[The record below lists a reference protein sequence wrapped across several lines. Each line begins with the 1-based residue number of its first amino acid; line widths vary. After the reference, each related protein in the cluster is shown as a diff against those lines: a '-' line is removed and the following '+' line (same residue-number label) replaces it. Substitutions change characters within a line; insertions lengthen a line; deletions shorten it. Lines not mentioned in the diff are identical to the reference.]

1 MYSSQL
7 LLQSM
12 SCIFSAFFFS
22 IYCVLMRPLSLII
35 FLVIVCSGTEC
46 VFFFFLVRF
55 LQIELTWGVHFWYDQ
70 VRCNLQ
76 IDLLIL
82 LYYFPILSDLLNK
95 WSCELKEGNIS
106 TLTTLITKKKKK
118 SYSDENSSVLKA
130 LMERFGI
137 LC

>member
-1 MYSSQL
+1 MSSRKKIRSERMLFWTLAYVLITIIVAINELYIFSL
-7 LLQSM
+7 LLFNLL
-12 SCIFSAFFFS
+12 CPHEAFVFDHIFS
-22 IYCVLMRPLSLII
+22 YCLLRNRM
-35 FLVIVCSGTEC
+35 C
-46 VFFFFLVRF
+46 FFLVRF

-106 TLTTLITKKKKK
+106 TLTTLITKNK
-118 SYSDENSSVLKA
+118 
-130 LMERFGI
+130 
-137 LC
+137 

>member
-46 VFFFFLVRF
+46 VFFFFGSVPPDRINMRCSF
-55 LQIELTWGVHFWYDQ
+55 LI
-70 VRCNLQ
+70 
-76 IDLLIL
+76 
-82 LYYFPILSDLLNK
+82 
-95 WSCELKEGNIS
+95 
-106 TLTTLITKKKKK
+106 
-118 SYSDENSSVLKA
+118 
-130 LMERFGI
+130 
-137 LC
+137 